1 MSSTKVDLPL
11 PETPVTQ
18 VKQPSG
24 KETVSSFK
32 LFSFAPTN
40 VNQLSDCLGERGL
53 ARCLGTGI
61 RVRPE
66 RYSAVKEFFAHRM
79 SSSLPCAAISPPR
92 GPAPGPRSI
101 M

>member
-24 KETVSSFK
+24 KETVSYFK

-40 VNQLSDCLGERGL
+40 VNQLSDCLGDRGL
-53 ARCLGTGI
+53 ARCFGTGI
-61 RVRPE
+61 SVRPE
-66 RYSAVKEFFAHRM
+66 RYSAVKEFLAYKVY
-79 SSSLPCAAISPPR
+79 SSLPFASILPPR
-92 GPAPGPRSI
+92 GPALWPRSI
-101 M
+101 